1 VTERVIS
8 QLLTELDGLEK
19 LENVVVI
26 GATNRPDLVDPALL
40 RPGRFD
46 RMLFIPA
53 PTNRARLEIFKIH
66 TKTMPLG
73 KDVDL
78 KQLALETK
86 GYAGSDIAALC
97 REAAML
103 VLRKDIKGKE
113 VRMEHF
119 REAMERVKPS
129 LNPEMIKAY
138 ETFTERKSKRM
149 AEEATGMHY

>member
-1 VTERVIS
+1 
-8 QLLTELDGLEK
+8 
-19 LENVVVI
+19 
-26 GATNRPDLVDPALL
+26 
-40 RPGRFD
+40 
-46 RMLFIPA
+46 
-53 PTNRARLEIFKIH
+53 
-66 TKTMPLG
+66 MPLG

-78 KQLALETK
+78 KLLAKETE

-119 REAMERVKPS
+119 RAAMELVKPS
-129 LNPEMIKAY
+129 LTPEMINAY

>member
-1 VTERVIS
+1 
-8 QLLTELDGLEK
+8 LEK

-46 RMLFIPA
+46 RLVFTPA
-53 PTNRARLEIFKIH
+53 PDSKARLEIFKIH
-66 TKTMPLG
+66 TKSIPLG

-78 KQLALETK
+78 KLLTKETE
-86 GYAGSDIAALC
+86 GYAGADIAALC

-103 VLRKDIKGKE
+103 VLRNDIKGKE
-113 VRMEHF
+113 VRMKHF
-119 REAMERVKPS
+119 REAVEMVKPS
-129 LNPEMIKAY
+129 LAPEMINAY